1 MNETAKNEM
10 RNYLSA
16 AGFFVFALTTLM
28 LCVLLHFQPEN
39 SSDILIGTDIV
50 CSLLLVLVGI
60 LLAVLGKRDLTAI
73 SFLMF
78 GSIKLVSRT
87 ISGPVASDALFVY
100 SILQVFLLIL
110 ALILLTAK
118 DKAKYPLALLIGV
131 GGICNLI
138 GNFSSVDIRMAII
151 GYSHFILAI
160 LALYYAFSCASE
172 RISLPLGKTLTAEQE
187 TDFKKSA
194 SALGYLTISA
204 SMAFWAFFYIFN
216 ASEGAAEMIYS
227 ADGVYAILMILVG
240 ILLFAVA
247 KMRFTPVMFLLAG
260 ALLAVSSVIGDSF
273 EFIIG
278 ILFIVLG
285 LFAVLRTESRILP
298 GLMFVIYGISYF
310 IGPVAVG
317 AGITIL
323 AVIVNGLPALI
334 ALYLAVA
341 TFSQKKLPLF

>member
-138 GNFSSVDIRMAII
+138 GKSVR
-151 GYSHFILAI
+151 
-160 LALYYAFSCASE
+160 
-172 RISLPLGKTLTAEQE
+172 SLNE
-187 TDFKKSA
+187 
-194 SALGYLTISA
+194 
-204 SMAFWAFFYIFN
+204 
-216 ASEGAAEMIYS
+216 
-227 ADGVYAILMILVG
+227 V
-240 ILLFAVA
+240 
-247 KMRFTPVMFLLAG
+247 
-260 ALLAVSSVIGDSF
+260 
-273 EFIIG
+273 
-278 ILFIVLG
+278 VL
-285 LFAVLRTESRILP
+285 
-298 GLMFVIYGISYF
+298 
-310 IGPVAVG
+310 
-317 AGITIL
+317 
-323 AVIVNGLPALI
+323 
-334 ALYLAVA
+334 
-341 TFSQKKLPLF
+341 SQRLNV